1 VTPIGVGVDAFTAS
15 LRAGRSGVR
24 TIAAFD
30 SSGLETRI
38 AAEVHAED
46 FDPAGFAHPP
56 KLLKLMNRSAQFAVA
71 AAEMARTDADLGRED
86 VDPGRLAVSLG
97 VGGMGILDL
106 DLFANQ
112 SSALIAAARDSGG
125 DDLDVA
131 AFARSYRDR
140 TNPLTALRALPNL
153 AAAMVAIQHD
163 ARGPN
168 QSVATAC
175 TAGTQAI
182 GDALHLLRHGRAD
195 VVLAGGADAM
205 VNPMSLLSFGMLG
218 ALSRRNHD
226 PAAASRPFERWR
238 DGFVIGEG
246 AAVAV
251 LERESFARARGA
263 HVLAEIAGYAAT
275 CDAYRITD
283 ERPDAVAAIA
293 AVRNCLQD
301 AGADAASVDYV
312 NAHGTGTLMNDRI
325 ETVVLK
331 TVLGPRAPHVPAS
344 STKSMHGHL
353 IAAAG
358 AVEMAACVVGL
369 REGFMP
375 PTINLDDADPECDLD
390 YVPLV
395 SRQARYDTV
404 LSNSFGFGGQNACL
418 LIRRYP

>member
-1 VTPIGVGVDAFTAS
+1 
-15 LRAGRSGVR
+15 
-24 TIAAFD
+24 
-30 SSGLETRI
+30 
-38 AAEVHAED
+38 
-46 FDPAGFAHPP
+46 
-56 KLLKLMNRSAQFAVA
+56 
-71 AAEMARTDADLGRED
+71 
-86 VDPGRLAVSLG
+86 
-97 VGGMGILDL
+97 
-106 DLFANQ
+106 
-112 SSALIAAARDSGG
+112 
-125 DDLDVA
+125 
-131 AFARSYRDR
+131 
-140 TNPLTALRALPNL
+140 
-153 AAAMVAIQHD
+153 
-163 ARGPN
+163 
-168 QSVATAC
+168 
-175 TAGTQAI
+175 
-182 GDALHLLRHGRAD
+182 
-195 VVLAGGADAM
+195 
-205 VNPMSLLSFGMLG
+205 MSLLSFGMLG

-246 AAVAV
+246 AAIAV